1 MVYQGGRETVSDG
14 KGGYRD
20 KSFAAS
26 MLSANDNGC
35 VGGGWPDAVTATN
48 LLSGTPPPP
57 PVSNLRRWLSGA
69 HFYLQASYLLLNC
82 FSLKFLF
89 IQKKR
94 RFS

>member
-48 LLSGTPPPP
+48 LLSGTPPPSP
-57 PVSNLRRWLSGA
+57 CIQLEKVAKWSPLLSSSQLFA
-69 HFYLQASYLLLNC
+69 TKLL
-82 FSLKFLF
+82 FLKVPFHPKE
-89 IQKKR
+89 KKI
-94 RFS
+94 